1 MMMKTLVVALSAL
14 LLCAAAST
22 ADASAAANTTTTAAA
37 ANSTRCD
44 EELLFQK
51 LYVLMP
57 AINQCAKEADYYIN
71 TDALVLPTDA
81 QLTKYCASANCTRL
95 SSELDDAGLPSCTV
109 AVGTTEIPFKEF
121 FNQIKDH
128 CANAT
133 VSKSKSAATTLGGN
147 HTHDGWRVW
156 LAVVIAVAMS
166 AASM

>member
-1 MMMKTLVVALSAL
+1 MVTKKTLVGAL
-14 LLCAAAST
+14 LCVAST
-22 ADASAAANTTTTAAA
+22 TVGASVAANTTTASTAS
-37 ANSTRCD
+37 NSTRCD

-81 QLTKYCASANCTRL
+81 QLAKYCASANCTRL
-95 SSELDDAGLPSCTV
+95 TSELDDAGLPSCTV
-109 AVGTTEIPFKEF
+109 AVGSTEVSFKEF

-133 VSKSKSAATTLGGN
+133 VSKSKSAASTLGGRQ
-147 HTHDGWRVW
+147 TSGGWSVW
-156 LAVVIAVAMS
+156 LAVMVAVAVS

>member
-1 MMMKTLVVALSAL
+1 MMMKTLVVALLA

-22 ADASAAANTTTTAAA
+22 ADASAAVNTTTAV

-71 TDALVLPTDA
+71 TDALVLPTDT

-109 AVGTTEIPFKEF
+109 GVGTTEIPFKEF

-128 CANAT
+128 CANVT
-133 VSKSKSAATTLGGN
+133 MSKSKSAATTLGGS
-147 HTHDGWRVW
+147 HTRDGWRVW
-156 LAVVIAVAMS
+156 LAVVIAVAVS